1 MTAIEKIREAVTE
14 LYKFRDEYYTTHGTD
29 AAVKKNQD
37 VHRQIKKTLLLI
49 DSHKEEIG
57 PESKGELY
65 FLRGRVLNATPEY
78 SAEAEE
84 ELGKATRFNLP
95 DAWNELGEC
104 QYKKGDLSG
113 AQTCFEKALK
123 LVQKKV
129 YYRNMSMLMRSLPWK
144 TPAEREEN
152 VNKGLE
158 YARNALKLD
167 MSDGHSWLVLGNAYL
182 ASFFSVDSKLE
193 SLKNCKAA
201 YIKAAHG
208 SRDAFR
214 GQSLPVF
221 LPERPTHRERMLHAD
236 VRIFLT
242 INSLELASTSSEP
255 LQRLDLPSKV
265 QWYEEDYA
273 GALNSLLQAYKLE
286 PTWIECKSKFD
297 ECRRFLNKLAQMVK
311 SKGQLNQRRLM
322 GFIGDINNS
331 QLGPYDKGGTN
342 LSGGRKPDLVPLA
355 LLGEGSNQDKIILGK
370 VVCTVIPDSGIP
382 FSFCLVDKDSS
393 CIAVTVYNWAS
404 GCGVKIGDSVAVLA
418 PVLKTHVVQV
428 PEGEKLEFRSV
439 RVALP
444 LMLVV
449 NKRSVGISQVATSQI
464 ISQQKPE

>member
-37 VHRQIKKTLLLI
+37 VHRQIKKTLQLI
-49 DSHKEEIG
+49 DSHKDEIG
-57 PESKGELY
+57 PKSKGELY
-65 FLRGRVLNATPEY
+65 FLRGRILNATPEY

-201 YIKAAHG
+201 YIKAAN
-208 SRDAFR
+208 DPLAA
-214 GQSLPVF
+214 V
-221 LPERPTHRERMLHAD
+221 LPELH
-236 VRIFLT
+236 F
-242 INSLELASTSSEP
+242 STFH
-255 LQRLDLPSKV
+255 V

-297 ECRRFLNKLAQMVK
+297 ECCRFLNKLAQMVK

>member
-1 MTAIEKIREAVTE
+1 MTAIEKIREGVTE

-37 VHRQIKKTLLLI
+37 VQRQSKKTLQLI
-49 DSHKEEIG
+49 DNLKDEIG

-65 FLRGRVLNATPEY
+65 FLRGRVLNVMPEY

-201 YIKAAHG
+201 YIKAAN
-208 SRDAFR
+208 DPLAA
-214 GQSLPVF
+214 V
-221 LPERPTHRERMLHAD
+221 LPELHFS
-236 VRIFLT
+236 RFH
-242 INSLELASTSSEP
+242 
-255 LQRLDLPSKV
+255 V

-273 GALNSLLQAYKLE
+273 GALESLLQAYKLE
-286 PTWIECKSKFD
+286 PTWTECKSKFD

-342 LSGGRKPDLVPLA
+342 LSGGRKPDLVPIA

-382 FSFCLVDKDSS
+382 FSFCLVDKDNS

-418 PVLKTHVVQV
+418 PVLKTHAVQV

-449 NKRSVGISQVATSQI
+449 NKRPVGINQVATSQI